1 MPWDEIIGQKYAKK
15 ILKNSLRSNH
25 LHHAYL
31 FYGPSGCGKALTA
44 KVYAQALNCQEF
56 EGGGCGKCFSCRLIE
71 DGTHPDVIRLLP
83 LKEEFSIK
91 QVREIKREL
100 SYKPIMGRRKVC
112 VLLGV
117 ERLTREAANAL
128 LVSLE
133 EPPPEVTFIMSTTS
147 PYRLLPTLLSRCQPI
162 RFGSLPKEKI
172 EEALLSWGFSKD
184 AIPLMT
190 TLCEGSLGRAK
201 EYIDNEI
208 LKREGIITTSLR
220 NIEEG
225 GFRSV
230 FEIAEVISKGRVL
243 EDLILILSILR
254 RSFEPWVLLPIME
267 GIVEIER
274 GIRSHTNI
282 QLALEVLFLEHQR
295 IISQKSLSH

>member
-15 ILKNSLRSNH
+15 ILKNSLKSNY
-25 LHHAYL
+25 LYHAYL

-44 KVYAQALNCQEF
+44 KVYAQALNCQEL
-56 EGGGCGKCFSCRLIE
+56 EGDGCGRCFSCRLIE
-71 DGTHPDVIRLLP
+71 DGTHPDVIWLLP

-128 LVSLE
+128 LISLE

-162 RFGSLPKEKI
+162 RFGSLPKEEI
-172 EEALLSWGFSKD
+172 EEALLSWGAAED
-184 AIPLMT
+184 VIPLVT

-208 LKREGIITTSLR
+208 LKRKDVITAWLK

-225 GFRSV
+225 DLRSI
-230 FEIAEVISKGRVL
+230 FEITEVVSKGRVL

-254 RSFEPWVLLPIME
+254 RSSEPRALLPIME
-267 GIVEIER
+267 GIVEIEKGVR
-274 GIRSHTNI
+274 FHTNT
-282 QLALEVLFLEHQR
+282 QLALEVLFLEYQR
-295 IISQKSLSH
+295 IIGQKSPSH